1 MDTSLRFF
9 AKLRS
14 LAVRLETERANLEQ
28 TAGQKLNEEDD
39 ETQSGAIRALH
50 ELHSE
55 VRGLKRQVQGQVAS
69 QEDGSG
75 ELRSFIKTCMVLK
88 QRTTEDI
95 GRIQRHYEKY
105 GYRPRK
111 AFQKNSEVTG
121 QAEADTKPIIEKQPE
136 RELVDEM
143 TEDGEEAEVQESAQE
158 SKTPERMPLPAVD
171 QMRTPQLADF
181 GLSALH
187 LQMVLGN
194 AELSAC
200 EVAPIPAVGL
210 SPPPTP
216 LVMTMQPSLPKTPRC
231 SLVMD
236 EDAPTPRLEDFG
248 ITEHTMCL
256 NNDFTMGLFRKKPP
270 TNRQT
275 HSATEETAQRSPPN
289 NFTAPSFIPQEKLNG
304 SMESPELPAFCTL
317 DLKMN
322 KQLVLSSA
330 QPISPHSPPHPG
342 NANATPELPTFETP
356 FISKLIS
363 SRKETRQDEQDGLTR
378 SLNSMSNFP
387 ECPAVTVP
395 SSDMS
400 QMSVSMY
407 QTGERTPEM
416 PKLQSFFS
424 RSLPCM
430 GGNNQSGITEPP
442 LPVLH
447 TNDDHT
453 EDWCLATPRVRMEF
467 QVEPRTPEMPDMSSI
482 TQDIL
487 KLVSQG
493 NCKPLPSASVQQGS
507 KSSLQTLAA
516 GKENRAQVLNHVSEK
531 EFHALASYM
540 KQIPLTSLNQ
550 VISKINL
557 VVEERHRDGDSNS
570 EAFHMEDLRKILD
583 VGPQAPM
590 YILSLVELKRL
601 HFLKVQICVY
611 HLHTVLSLASSEYE
625 DQPNYLA

>member
-1 MDTSLRFF
+1 MSTMDTSIRFF

-28 TAGQKLNEEDD
+28 TASQKLNEEDD
-39 ETQSGAIRALH
+39 ETESGPVRALH

-55 VRGLKRQVQGQVAS
+55 VRGLKRQLHGQVAS
-69 QEDGSG
+69 QEGGSG
-75 ELRSFIKTCMVLK
+75 ELRSFIKACMVLK

-95 GRIQRHYEKY
+95 ERIRRHYEKY

-121 QAEADTKPIIEKQPE
+121 QAEAETKPIIEKQPE
-136 RELVDEM
+136 RELAVEM
-143 TEDGEEAEVQESAQE
+143 AEDGEEAEVQE

-187 LQMVLGN
+187 LQMVLCN

-200 EVAPIPAVGL
+200 EVPPIPAVAL
-210 SPPPTP
+210 SPPPPPP

-256 NNDFTMGLFRKKPP
+256 NNDFTMDLFRKKPP
-270 TNRQT
+270 RNRQT
-275 HSATEETAQRSPPN
+275 HSATEETSQRSPPN
-289 NFTAPSFIPQEKLNG
+289 NSTPPSCIPQEKLNE

-322 KQLVLSSA
+322 KQLVSSSA
-330 QPISPHSPPHPG
+330 QPSSPHSPPHPG
-342 NANATPELPTFETP
+342 NAAATPELPTFETP

-363 SRKETRQDEQDGLTR
+363 ARKETRQDEQDGLTR
-378 SLNSMSNFP
+378 SLNSMSNSS
-387 ECPAVTVP
+387 ECPTVRVS
-395 SSDMS
+395 SSDMP
-400 QMSVSMY
+400 QMSASMY
-407 QTGERTPEM
+407 QTEESTPEM
-416 PKLQSFFS
+416 PKLQSFLG

-430 GGNNQSGITEPP
+430 GGNKQSGITEPP
-442 LPVLH
+442 PTVLH
-447 TNDDHT
+447 PNDDHT

-507 KSSLQTLAA
+507 KMSLQTVAA

-531 EFHALASYM
+531 EFHGLASYM

-550 VISKINL
+550 AINKINL

-601 HFLKVQICVY
+601 ENVQGFGRNATFKI
-611 HLHTVLSLASSEYE
+611 LT
-625 DQPNYLA
+625 NT